1 MADDLLNS
9 MLSNSSDDEN
19 NDLNDLLDK
28 VSTDTNTKG
37 GDADALSSLLGGLM
51 GGGETQQPQGGDL
64 GSLLGGLMGGGGD
77 ASAGG
82 MEGMLGALL
91 GGGASQGGDAGGMLG
106 GLMGNQQPSNLDQMP
121 IIGPMITS
129 LAEKFGLPP
138 SMAAGLITTVLG
150 MLMSG
155 KGKSSSGRTEDI
167 DLGSLVGDLV
177 QDKDAIAQ
185 VASETGLDENKASEA
200 VQDVLKMLAQ
210 PPQD

>member
-19 NDLNDLLDK
+19 NDLGDLPDK
-28 VSTDTNTKG
+28 VSAEANTKG
-37 GDADALSSLLGGLM
+37 GDADA
-51 GGGETQQPQGGDL
+51 L
-64 GSLLGGLMGGGGD
+64 GSLLGGLMGGDAEQPQGGD
-77 ASAGG
+77 IGSLLSGLMGAGGGASSGG

-91 GGGASQGGDAGGMLG
+91 GGGASQGNDAGSMLG
-106 GLMGNQQPSNLDQMP
+106 GLMGNQQPGNLDQMP

-138 SMAAGLITTVLG
+138 SLAAGLVSTVLG
-150 MLMSG
+150 MLING
-155 KGKSSSGRTEDI
+155 KGKGGSARSEAFDLESLTGDI
-167 DLGSLVGDLV
+167 F

-200 VQDVLKMLAQ
+200 VQDVLKMLTQAQ
-210 PPQD
+210 